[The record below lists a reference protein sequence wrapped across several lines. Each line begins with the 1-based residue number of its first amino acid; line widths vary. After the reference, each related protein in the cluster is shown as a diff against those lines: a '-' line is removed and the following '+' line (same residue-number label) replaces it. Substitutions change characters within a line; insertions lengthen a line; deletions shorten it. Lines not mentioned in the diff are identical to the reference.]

1 MAIYLINMDRDA
13 DRLAHMSVQ
22 LKGLP
27 FERLRAFDGRSLSDE
42 DLALIRAERPNAS
55 WSRGQIGCFF
65 SHLEAWRRIAEGD
78 DAYGLVL
85 EDDLHLSEDFS
96 RFAAPDRMNAFP
108 ADADIIRLEATS
120 NSVLLGPSVLDVD
133 GRALR
138 RTRSSTWCTGAYLL
152 SKPAA
157 AKLLALDKSTHT
169 VADYFLFSYE
179 YSPVPALLTIY
190 QLTPAVAIQDKFA
203 NPAAT
208 TFGSNIE
215 TDPSQTEPLTP
226 RILLRKALRFLR
238 GYRRVAVR

>member
-13 DRLAHMSVQ
+13 GRLAHMTGQ

-27 FERLRAFDGRSLSDE
+27 FERLSAFDGRGLSDE
-42 DLALIRAERPNAS
+42 DLAQIRVERPGAT

-65 SHLEAWRRIAEGD
+65 SHFDAWRRIAEGE

-85 EDDLHLSEDFS
+85 EDDLHLSKNFS
-96 RFAAPDRMNAFP
+96 RFAALDRIDGFP
-108 ADADIIRLEATS
+108 ADAEIVRLEAPS
-120 NSVLLGPSVLDVD
+120 NSVLLGPSVLNVD
-133 GRALR
+133 GHALR
-138 RTRSSTWCTGAYLL
+138 RVRSSTWCAGAYLL

-169 VADYFLFSYE
+169 VADYFLFCYE
-179 YSPVPALLTIY
+179 ASPVPELLAIY

-203 NPAAT
+203 NPATT

-215 TDPSQTEPLTP
+215 TGPGETEPLTL
-226 RILLRKALRFLR
+226 RVLLRKASRFLR